1 MYTASISN
9 PAQIVQGFLLQVA
22 QSKAMLTGM
31 KKISDKILIT
41 LIAVYSFSAFAGLYK
56 GLDKDGSVSYSDTP
70 FENAEKMT
78 PPPITII
85 DAPKKAP
92 EVIVETEE
100 VESDEKPETTYSKFK
115 ISAPTNGQTIWN
127 TPDLTVS
134 VSMTPSLDTEQGHTI
149 WLLMDGKAL
158 VKKSRTMLMQIG
170 RADRGEHKLQTQVRN
185 KQGKIIK
192 RSKPI
197 TVHIKHSVVPR

>member
-1 MYTASISN
+1 
-9 PAQIVQGFLLQVA
+9 
-22 QSKAMLTGM
+22 M
-31 KKISDKILIT
+31 KKIYDKVLIT

-115 ISAPTNGQTIWN
+115 ISAPTNGQI
-127 TPDLTVS
+127 
-134 VSMTPSLDTEQGHTI
+134 PSGY
-149 WLLMDGKAL
+149 
-158 VKKSRTMLMQIG
+158 
-170 RADRGEHKLQTQVRN
+170 
-185 KQGKIIK
+185 
-192 RSKPI
+192 
-197 TVHIKHSVVPR
+197 

>member
-1 MYTASISN
+1 
-9 PAQIVQGFLLQVA
+9 
-22 QSKAMLTGM
+22 M
-31 KKISDKILIT
+31 KKIYDKVLIT

-85 DAPKKAP
+85 DAPKKA
-92 EVIVETEE
+92 
-100 VESDEKPETTYSKFK
+100 SKFK

-134 VSMTPSLDTEQGHTI
+134 VSMTPPLDTEQGHTI

>member
-1 MYTASISN
+1 
-9 PAQIVQGFLLQVA
+9 
-22 QSKAMLTGM
+22 M
-31 KKISDKILIT
+31 KKIYDKVLIT

-115 ISAPTNGQTIWN
+115 ISAPTNGQ
-127 TPDLTVS
+127 
-134 VSMTPSLDTEQGHTI
+134 GHTI